1 VSSAASTAPICM
13 LTLAPIRRHRDEAPT
28 HHACMST
35 VSASRLKPLP
45 GAARHRRAPGRPRVR
60 APVGTHRSVRHPARG
75 GRRETSPGGT
85 PHVDALA
92 TRPDPRGRPHR
103 LHTCGRIQP
112 GRDRRA
118 ERCRAERCRAKRRR
132 PEHARR
138 VGVAGGVLTPRIVR
152 DRRAGSRRGARRLH
166 AVVTCSHS
174 VVVRAPRGERES
186 DAQPRLGGERTPA
199 GG

>member
-1 VSSAASTAPICM
+1 MSSAASTAPICM
-13 LTLAPIRRHRDEAPT
+13 LTLAPIRRYRDEAPT

-60 APVGTHRSVRHPARG
+60 APVGTHRSVRYPARG

-138 VGVAGGVLTPRIVR
+138 VGVAGGVLTHGSFAINAPGPPAGPASSCRCYVLALRRSPRAA
-152 DRRAGSRRGARRLH
+152 RRA
-166 AVVTCSHS
+166 
-174 VVVRAPRGERES
+174 RE
-186 DAQPRLGGERTPA
+186 
-199 GG
+199 